1 MFSINENVKKIYCV
15 ICGQYKKIEKPKL
28 SYLLEKKLVLSIS
41 CSQCKKEDKNLF
53 KEGEYIEI
61 LKILGLIENMQIL

>member
-1 MFSINENVKKIYCV
+1 MKMWKKIYCA
-15 ICGQYKKIEKPKL
+15 ICGQYKKIDKRKL

-53 KEGEYIEI
+53 KEEEYIEI
-61 LKILGLIENMQIL
+61 LKILGLIENIQLL

>member
-1 MFSINENVKKIYCV
+1 MKKIYCV

-41 CSQCKKEDKNLF
+41 CSQCKKEGKNLF
-53 KEGEYIEI
+53 KEEEYIVI

>member
-1 MFSINENVKKIYCV
+1 MKMWKKIYCV
-15 ICGQYKKIEKPKL
+15 ICGQYKKIDKRKL

-53 KEGEYIEI
+53 KEEEYIEI
-61 LKILGLIENMQIL
+61 LKILGLTENIQLL

>member
-1 MFSINENVKKIYCV
+1 MFSIDENVKKIYCV

-53 KEGEYIEI
+53 KEEEYIEI

>member
-1 MFSINENVKKIYCV
+1 MKMWKKIYCL
-15 ICGQYKKIEKPKL
+15 ICGQYKKIDKPKL

-53 KEGEYIEI
+53 KEEEYIEI
-61 LKILGLIENMQIL
+61 LQILGLIENIQLL

>member
-1 MFSINENVKKIYCV
+1 MKMWKKIYCL
-15 ICGQYKKIEKPKL
+15 ICGQYKKIDKPKL

-53 KEGEYIEI
+53 EEEEYIEI
-61 LKILGLIENMQIL
+61 LQILGLIENIQLL